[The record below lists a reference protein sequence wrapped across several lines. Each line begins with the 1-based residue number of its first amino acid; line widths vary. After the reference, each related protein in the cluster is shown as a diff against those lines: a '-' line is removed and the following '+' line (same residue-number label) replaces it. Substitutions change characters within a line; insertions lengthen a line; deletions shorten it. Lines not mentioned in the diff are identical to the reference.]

1 MTIGD
6 RIRMMSDEEL
16 TDEVILAH
24 CSKRDCPEEL
34 LTCRECTLRWLKQ
47 NAPDKEN
54 AGD

>member
-6 RIRMMSDEEL
+6 KIRQMPDEEL

-24 CSKRDCPEEL
+24 CFKRDCPEEL

-47 NAPDKEN
+47 ETPKREEDEC
-54 AGD
+54 